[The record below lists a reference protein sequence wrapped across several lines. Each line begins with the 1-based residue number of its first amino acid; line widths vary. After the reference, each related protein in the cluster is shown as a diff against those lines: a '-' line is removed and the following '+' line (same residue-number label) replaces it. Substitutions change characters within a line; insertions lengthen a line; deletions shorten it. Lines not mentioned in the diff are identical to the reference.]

1 MTKPGNQPSSAT
13 RRTGGGRPPP
23 GEHNP
28 HDEQPRHHDP
38 AEQGEQWQHSEHGEQ
53 ALISKASRQPGGVQ
67 RSTLT
72 EPGDDQSEQPADR
85 AEPAVSA
92 TAGYIAPTPRAT
104 TVGRTDPP
112 MKRAT
117 AAPRGDHL
125 PI

>member
-92 TAGYIAPTPRAT
+92 TAWRPTTRPGAPQRPQRRPGRPRQD
-104 TVGRTDPP
+104 RTGP
-112 MKRAT
+112 
-117 AAPRGDHL
+117 
-125 PI
+125 